1 VIVDEVQSPAVHA
14 FLSGCRLL
22 MVNFPSA
29 GACQADNLLEPQNIP
44 PGWSKWINNYGFETT
59 YRLFDENTGHLERH
73 TQLPEN
79 LSEKQIPIFET
90 HYAEDARTTRLFKA
104 VKSRAETMPYGA
116 LPEPFTSFGISP
128 RLVGHKISKCS
139 EMPATDEATWDHI
152 EPKIEEWAKE
162 LVRSGSDPAISI
174 LMVYLLFGIS
184 GKVARWSL
192 KTIYELNAAIR
203 ERKTGN
209 REAAFETIVDRAEN
223 LTDAAYRLSKD
234 RAQFN
239 VTGFFNA
246 TYFACLCA
254 GTVMELG
261 HFIEHEGS
269 PYTAE
274 QQKRLS
280 RLRQNADELNAH
292 VLLPSFN
299 LPAIFTSREILSYVA
314 TQASILGRE
323 PEVEAKSARLHPGLT
338 ELLKDS
344 TWSQLR
350 DQEVHARYVQN
361 VAPRP
366 ELSILTLVERE
377 EGLFSCLAH
386 RSIDTGT
393 ASTSAE

>member
-1 VIVDEVQSPAVHA
+1 MIVDEVQSPDVHG
-14 FLSGCRLL
+14 FLSACRLL
-22 MVNFPSA
+22 MVNFPTA
-29 GACQADNLLEPQNIP
+29 GARQADNVLEPRNIP
-44 PGWSKWINNYGFETT
+44 PGWSKWINNYGFETI
-59 YRLFDENTGHLERH
+59 YLFFEENTGHCERH
-73 TQLPEN
+73 THLPEN
-79 LSEKQIPIFET
+79 VPEREIPIFET
-90 HYAEDARTTRLFKA
+90 HYAEDARTTRLFKI
-104 VKSRAETMPYGA
+104 VKSLAETMPYGA

-128 RLVGHKISKCS
+128 GLVGYKISKCS
-139 EMPATDEATWDHI
+139 EMLPTDQATWDHI
-152 EPKIEEWAKE
+152 VPKTQDWAKQ
-162 LVRSGSDPAISI
+162 LTRSGSDPAISI
-174 LMVYLLFGIS
+174 IMGYLLFGIT

-192 KTIYELNAAIR
+192 KMIYELNAAIR

-209 REAAFETIVDRAEN
+209 REAAFETIVDRAES

-261 HFIEHEGS
+261 NYLERARS
-269 PYTAE
+269 LYTPE

-299 LPAIFTSREILSYVA
+299 LPALFTSRGILSYVA
-314 TQASILGRE
+314 IQASISGRE
-323 PEVEAKSARLHPGLT
+323 PEVEAKSTCLHPGLT

-344 TWSQLR
+344 TWLQLS

-361 VAPRP
+361 VAQRP
-366 ELSILTLVERE
+366 ELSIITLVERE
-377 EGLFSCLAH
+377 VSVVSSCQ
-386 RSIDTGT
+386 TN
-393 ASTSAE
+393 

>member
-1 VIVDEVQSPAVHA
+1 VIVDEVQSPGVHA

-44 PGWSKWINNYGFETT
+44 PGWSKRINNYGSETT
-59 YRLFDENTGHLERH
+59 YWFFDENTGHLERH
-73 TQLPEN
+73 TLLPEN
-79 LSEKQIPIFET
+79 VPDREIPIFET

-104 VKSRAETMPYGA
+104 VKSLAETMPYGA

-128 RLVGHKISKCS
+128 RLVGHKISNCS
-139 EMPATDEATWDHI
+139 EMLATDKATLDHI
-152 EPKIEEWAKE
+152 EPKIDDWANQ
-162 LVRSGSDPAISI
+162 LVQSGSDPAISVLI
-174 LMVYLLFGIS
+174 DYLLFGIS

-192 KTIYELNAAIR
+192 KTIYELNAKIR
-203 ERKTGN
+203 ELKTGN

-254 GTVMELG
+254 GTVMVLG
-261 HFIEHEGS
+261 HYIEHQGS
-269 PYTAE
+269 LYTAE

-280 RLRQNADELNAH
+280 RLGQNADELNAH
-292 VLLPSFN
+292 VLLPSFT
-299 LPAIFTSREILSYVA
+299 LPAVFTSGEILSYVA
-314 TQASILGRE
+314 SQASILGRE
-323 PEVEAKSARLHPGLT
+323 PEVEAKSTCLHPGLT
-338 ELLKDS
+338 ELLEDS
-344 TWSQLR
+344 TWRQLN

-361 VAPRP
+361 VARRP
-366 ELSILTLVERE
+366 ELSIMNLVEGE
-377 EGLFSCLAH
+377 GGLFSCQPIA
-386 RSIDTGT
+386 RSP
-393 ASTSAE
+393 AK

>member
-1 VIVDEVQSPAVHA
+1 MIVDEVQSADVHC

-22 MVNFPSA
+22 MVNFPTA

-44 PGWSKWINNYGFETT
+44 PGWSKWINNCGFETT
-59 YRLFDENTGHLERH
+59 YRFFDENTGHCERH
-73 TQLPEN
+73 THLPEN
-79 LSEKQIPIFET
+79 VPEREIPIFET
-90 HYAEDARTTRLFKA
+90 HYAEDARTTRLFKV
-104 VKSRAETMPYGA
+104 VKSLAETMPYGA

-139 EMPATDEATWDHI
+139 EMLATDQATWDHI
-152 EPKIEEWAKE
+152 VPKTEDWAKQ
-162 LVRSGSDPAISI
+162 VARSGSDPAISI
-174 LMVYLLFGIS
+174 LMDYLLFGTS

-261 HFIEHEGS
+261 NYIEHEGS
-269 PYTAE
+269 LYTPE

-299 LPAIFTSREILSYVA
+299 LPALFTSRDILSYVA

-323 PEVEAKSARLHPGLT
+323 PEVEAKSTCLHPGLT
-338 ELLKDS
+338 ELFKDS
-344 TWSQLR
+344 TWRQLR

-366 ELSILTLVERE
+366 ELSIMTLVERE
-377 EGLFSCLAH
+377 VSVVSSCQ
-386 RSIDTGT
+386 TN
-393 ASTSAE
+393 